1 MMEVDRYK
9 RKISP
14 YLDGSLSDSERNEFE
29 AYVATHPEFQ
39 SAILAKKEEID
50 ALMSLIPTVNLS
62 YELKHSLSREIEES
76 AYNLLRGEPKNL
88 WESVKQGVQDWLRR

>member
-1 MMEVDRYK
+1 MMEINRYK
-9 RKISP
+9 RKITP

-39 SAILAKKEEID
+39 TEIHSKKEELD
-50 ALMSLIPTVNLS
+50 ALMGMIPSVTLS
-62 YELKHSLSREIEES
+62 YDMKRSLSAEITES

-88 WESVKQGVQDWLRR
+88 WESIKTSVQDWMRR